1 MCGIAGIWGDV
12 SLDRLKAM
20 AAVLRHR
27 GPDDQG
33 YWTAPQERIG
43 FAHRRLAIIDPA
55 NGHQPVANEDGGV
68 VAVFN
73 GAIYNYRE
81 LREELIQR
89 GHQLKTRSD
98 SEVVVHLYEECG
110 TDMATKLRGMFAIAI
125 WDAANRQLVL
135 IRDRVGKKPLYYAEA
150 AGEFLFASQI
160 RGIAAAREPRLTLDL
175 QAVADYLAWSSIP
188 APATIYREVRAAEPG
203 ELLVVRDRRVAQ
215 RQFYWRHAMQ
225 PKHRVSRGEAV
236 EQVNEIM
243 NRAVRLRLRADVPV
257 GVFLSGGVDSGIVT
271 AMAAQAYPGRLSTI
285 TVGFEDDTFDERP
298 LARLVA
304 RRYGTEHHEVLIR
317 PDVAGDLP
325 TIADAYDQP
334 FGDSS
339 AVPSYYVARAAREF
353 TKVVLNGDGGDEL
366 FAGYRRYVGARISG
380 LLSWLD
386 GPNDRTMW
394 EALSRLLPTPR
405 GFRSPYAF
413 AHRLIRGLGM
423 DPARRHVAWAIDGVD
438 ERGLHALCG
447 VPVSSRETTREAE
460 TGVQLGGQTMQAA
473 ERLARRVLEKLR
485 SCGPVDRMM
494 GTDFATA
501 LPDDLLVK
509 MDIATMAHGLEA
521 RSPILDQE
529 LVEVVSRY
537 PERVKLAG
545 FRPKPLLRDVSRR
558 YVPSAIADAP
568 KRGFEIPVVRW
579 LRGELRELS
588 EDVILARDGLLADL
602 FDRSALESLLRRG
615 EAPSLGGERLDPA
628 RWGRSVWLLLM
639 LGMWDRTANRSRR
652 NEVKM

>member
-12 SLDRLKAM
+12 TLDRLKAM

-27 GPDDQG
+27 GPDDEG
-33 YWTAPQERIG
+33 YWTAPQQRIG

-55 NGHQPVANEDGGV
+55 TGHQPVANEDGGV

-81 LREELIQR
+81 LREELIGR
-89 GHQLKTRSD
+89 GHHLKTQSD
-98 SEVVVHLYEECG
+98 SEVIVHLYEECG
-110 TDMATKLRGMFAIAI
+110 ADVATKLRGMFAIAI
-125 WDAANRQLVL
+125 WDDANRQLVL
-135 IRDRVGKKPLYYAEA
+135 MRDRVGKKPLYYAEA
-150 AGEFLFASQI
+150 ADEFLFASQI
-160 RGIAAAREPRLTLDL
+160 RGVAAARGSRLTLDL

-188 APATIYREVRAAEPG
+188 APATVYREVRAVEPG

-215 RQFYWRHAMQ
+215 RQSYWRQAMQ
-225 PKHRVSRGEAV
+225 PKHRLSRGEAV
-236 EQVNEIM
+236 EQVDEIM

-257 GVFLSGGVDSGIVT
+257 GVFLSGGMDSGIVT
-271 AMAAQAYPGRLSTI
+271 AMAARECSGRLSTI

-304 RRYGTEHHEVLIR
+304 QRYDTEHHEVVIR
-317 PDVAGDLP
+317 SNVAADLP
-325 TIADAYDQP
+325 TIAEAYDQP

-366 FAGYRRYVGARISG
+366 FAGYRRYVAARISG

-386 GPNDRTMW
+386 GPNGRPMW
-394 EALSRLLPTPR
+394 EALSHLLPTPR

-413 AHRLIRGLGM
+413 AHRLIRGMGM
-423 DPARRHVAWAIDGVD
+423 DPARRYVAWAIDGVD

-447 VPVSSRETTREAE
+447 VPVSSRKATRESG
-460 TGVQLGGQTMQAA
+460 TGMQLGGTTIQHG
-473 ERLARRVLEKLR
+473 ERLARAVLEKLG

-494 GTDFATA
+494 GTDFATT

-521 RSPILDQE
+521 RSPLLDHE

-537 PERVKLAG
+537 PEHVKLAG
-545 FRPKPLLRDVSRR
+545 LRTKPVLRALSRR
-558 YVPSAIADAP
+558 YVPSVIADAP

-579 LRGELRELS
+579 LRGELRELC
-588 EDVILARDGLLADL
+588 EDVVLAHDGLLADL
-602 FDRSALESLLRRG
+602 FDRSALERLLRRG
-615 EAPSLGGERLDPA
+615 GASSSGDERLDPA
-628 RWGRSVWLLLM
+628 RWGRRVWLLLM
-639 LGMWDRTANRSRR
+639 LGMWDRVAHKTRR
-652 NEVKM
+652 REVET